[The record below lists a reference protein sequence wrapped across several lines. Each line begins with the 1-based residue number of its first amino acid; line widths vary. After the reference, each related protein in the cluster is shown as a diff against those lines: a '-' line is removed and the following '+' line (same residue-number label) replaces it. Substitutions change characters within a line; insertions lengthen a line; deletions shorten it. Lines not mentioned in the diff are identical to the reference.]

1 MLCCFPHRVSHSF
14 LTMKQKRELLELTK
28 SMGSDRCPI
37 AIRGAEGKI
46 YDQDAIY
53 ENLSSTL
60 LMVLQFLELMNGNF
74 GKAIY
79 YSSDILSRVST
90 TRR

>member
-1 MLCCFPHRVSHSF
+1 
-14 LTMKQKRELLELTK
+14 MKQKRELLELTK